1 MATLGGL
8 LPGDFCWLDLAATN
22 EDHARQFYADAFDWT
37 FAEQRANGGRYT
49 HCLAGGRAIGSLYR
63 LRRSDVERG
72 VPSHWTPYVCVESV
86 DASARRVVSCGGRIL
101 VAPFVV
107 EAMARIA
114 LAEDAVGALIGLWE
128 PARPPGP
135 PPAGGA
141 R

>member
-86 DASARRVVSCGGRIL
+86 DASARSPSRRRSRHS
-101 VAPFVV
+101 
-107 EAMARIA
+107 
-114 LAEDAVGALIGLWE
+114 
-128 PARPPGP
+128 PPGGER
-135 PPAGGA
+135 AGVRGGST